1 MMNVRHPPRMHPI
14 RASMGLFAAMQR
26 AWKSSAARL
35 PKPRMKMVAQFQKM
49 ALGKGVSDTGS
60 DIWLSKMRC
69 HRRGRR
75 RCRSRHRPTRPGCST
90 SRLFAQSTPSYS
102 AAVASSGYM

>member
-1 MMNVRHPPRMHPI
+1 MPTKKVKQPPMMHPI

-49 ALGKGVSDTGS
+49 ALGKGVREYGS
-60 DIWLSKMRC
+60 DIWLSKMRLSPK
-69 HRRGRR
+69 G
-75 RCRSRHRPTRPGCST
+75 
-90 SRLFAQSTPSYS
+90 
-102 AAVASSGYM
+102 